1 MSRTEEDCACE
12 GVSKGSASAGV
23 IFIIL
28 IASWISRRFSSDWF
42 SAHSL
47 SSAGVGAAFGTPR
60 AANGRVGLTSAGV
73 ILSDFAIG

>member
-1 MSRTEEDCACE
+1 MSRTEEDWARVC
-12 GVSKGSASAGV
+12 VSKGSASAGV

-28 IASWISRRFSSDWF
+28 IASLISRRFSSDGF